1 MTATFIG
8 SSMEA
13 WMSKIVVAALAG
25 AVLVA
30 TSALAQAQ
38 STASTGQTPETL
50 GEAASKALID
60 RRIEVIKVAL
70 GLTPDQAK
78 LWPAVEDAIR
88 ARLTARHA
96 RLASLA
102 RRANAP
108 GEANPIELM
117 RSRADALTQRG
128 AALKK
133 LADAWQPLLATL
145 DENQK
150 LRLQFLAAYVLREM
164 GDAVQSRLMA
174 SEDEY
179 EVEWE

>member
-1 MTATFIG
+1 
-8 SSMEA
+8 MEV
-13 WMSKIVVAALAG
+13 WMLKFASIALAG
-25 AVLVA
+25 ALLVG
-30 TSALAQAQ
+30 TSTLGQAQ
-38 STASTGQTPETL
+38 GPAGKGPARETL

-60 RRIEVIKVAL
+60 RRIEVIKITL
-70 GLTPDQAK
+70 GLTADQAK

-102 RRANAP
+102 ARAAKAD
-108 GEANPIELM
+108 EVNPIELL
-117 RSRADALTQRG
+117 RHRADALTQRG

-133 LADAWQPLLATL
+133 LADAWQPLFAAL

-150 LRLQFLAAYVLREM
+150 LRLKFLAVYVIREM
-164 GDAVQSRLMA
+164 RDAVETRRMM

-179 EVEWE
+179 EDDDFDY